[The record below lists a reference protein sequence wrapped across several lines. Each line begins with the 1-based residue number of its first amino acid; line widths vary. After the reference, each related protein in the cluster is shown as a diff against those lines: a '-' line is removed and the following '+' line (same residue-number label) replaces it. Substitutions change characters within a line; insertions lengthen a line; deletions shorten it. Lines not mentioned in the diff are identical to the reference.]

1 MRQTTVP
8 AAVAR
13 APMRTVRPE
22 QLTGHWAMPR
32 KELARLRRRG
42 AALRLAHGYYMAVPD
57 DVLRETW
64 RPDLEAAAIAVATA
78 RFGDRVPVL
87 MGIGAARFHR
97 AIPRALGFTVV
108 AVPTPARAIDLDDG
122 AGRVEFVTRDTTALD
137 ARLEQFETG
146 RALVATVEQTI
157 LDLAHRERWGGT
169 EDLAAEAIRA
179 LWVRADPAHLEAL
192 AGEQRRTAALRRARA
207 IALDLPERA
216 GRP

>member
-1 MRQTTVP
+1 MRQTAVP
-8 AAVAR
+8 VAVAR
-13 APMRTVRPE
+13 APMRTVRPD
-22 QLTGHWAMPR
+22 QLTGHWALPR

-64 RPDLEAAAIAVATA
+64 RPDLETAAMAVATA

-97 AIPRALGFTVV
+97 AVPRALGFTTV
-108 AVPTPARAIDLDDG
+108 AVPTRARAIDLDDD
-122 AGRVEFVTRDTTALD
+122 AGRIEFVTRDTTALD

-146 RALVATVEQTI
+146 RALVATVDQTI

-169 EDLAAEAIRA
+169 KELAEEAIRA
-179 LWVRADPAHLEAL
+179 LWLRADPAHLEAL
-192 AGEQRRTAALRRARA
+192 AGGQRRRAAFERARA
-207 IALDLPERA
+207 IATD
-216 GRP
+216 RPGGVGAS